1 MHLLA
6 VGAHADDVE
15 ICCGGTLALAARLG
29 HEVSILDLT
38 AGELG
43 SNGDAQ
49 RRAAEAA
56 AAAAILGVARRE
68 NAGLP
73 DGHLNA
79 ADEGQRRT
87 VVEWLRRLGPDLL
100 ITHCGQNRHPDHN
113 AAHQLLWDAAFL
125 AGLARYPGDGPP
137 RRPTRLL
144 EMMERYPFA
153 PSLVV
158 AIDAAIAAKQAA
170 LACYR
175 SQFQRADGLA
185 ATTINHPAFL
195 EQILARDRFYGD
207 QAGCTYGEPFF
218 SRQVPLVRDP
228 GWLLAPEAFGGV
240 EEGAP

>member
-15 ICCGGTLALAARLG
+15 ICSGGTLALAARLG

-43 SNGDAQ
+43 SNGDPG

-56 AAAAILGVARRE
+56 VAAAVLGVARRE

-73 DGHLNA
+73 DGRLNA
-79 ADEGQRRT
+79 SDPAQRQ
-87 VVEWLRRLGPDLL
+87 VVVDWLRRLGPDLL

-125 AGLARYPGDGPP
+125 AGLARFDGEGPP
-137 RRPTRLL
+137 RRPTRIL
-144 EMMERYPFA
+144 EMMERFPFA

-158 AIDAAIAAKQAA
+158 GIDRCLEAKRAA
-170 LACYR
+170 LACYE
-175 SQFQRADGLA
+175 SQFRRGDGLA
-185 ATTINHPAFL
+185 ATTINHPDFL
-195 EQILARDRFYGD
+195 AQILARDRFYGA
-207 QAGCTYGEPFF
+207 QAGCGYGEPFF

-228 GWLLAPEAFGGV
+228 GWLLAAEPFAGVGEGEA
-240 EEGAP
+240 